1 VRVHEVEAATPEDT
15 ERLGERLGRAA
26 QGGELIGL
34 VGDLGAG
41 KTCLVRGLARGLEID
56 PERITSPT
64 FIIVAEHRGGRLTL
78 QHVDLYRLESWTADE
93 PLLREVL
100 YGEGVAA
107 VEWFDRLGDSVGEEF
122 LRIAIGFGP
131 DERRVIRL
139 EANGGRHEALLARVA
154 DGLSRLASH
163 D

>member
-1 VRVHEVEAATPEDT
+1 VRVHEVETASPEDT

-26 QGGELIGL
+26 RGGELIGL

-41 KTCLVRGLARGLEID
+41 KTCLVRGLACGLGID

-64 FIIVAEHRGGRLTL
+64 FIVVAEHRGGRLLL
-78 QHVDLYRLESWTADE
+78 QHVDLYRLESWSADE

-100 YGEGVAA
+100 YGDGVAA

-122 LRIAIGFGP
+122 LRVTIGLRTG
-131 DERRVIRL
+131 EGRAIRL
-139 EANGGRHEALLARVA
+139 EATGRRHGALLARLVGGA
-154 DGLSRLASH
+154 
-163 D
+163 